1 MIVLT
6 DNQAIVVHRL
16 LTCILLN
23 ETYQLADVEDALVWL
38 APENRQILC
47 PFDSLWSKN
56 LAQEIVRELR
66 QSQAGA

>member
-6 DNQAIVVHRL
+6 DAQAIVVHRL

-23 ETYQLADVEDALVWL
+23 ETYQLSDVEDALVWTS
-38 APENRQILC
+38 PENRQILC
-47 PFDSLWSKN
+47 PFDGVWARN

-66 QSQAGA
+66 QGA

>member
-6 DNQAIVVHRL
+6 DEQANAVHRL
-16 LTCILLN
+16 LTCVLLN
-23 ETYQLADVEDALVWL
+23 ESYQISDVEDALVWIS
-38 APENRQILC
+38 PENRQILC

-66 QSQAGA
+66 NRP

>member
-6 DNQAIVVHRL
+6 DAQAIVVHRL

-23 ETYQLADVEDALVWL
+23 ETYQLSDVEDALVWTS
-38 APENRQILC
+38 PENRQILC
-47 PFDSLWSKN
+47 PFDSLWSRN

-66 QSQAGA
+66 QGF

>member
-6 DNQAIVVHRL
+6 DQQALTLHHL
-16 LTCILLN
+16 LTAILLN
-23 ETYQLADVEDALVWL
+23 ETYRISELEDAIVWT

-56 LAQEIVRELR
+56 LAQEIVRLMSQ
-66 QSQAGA
+66 QS

>member
-6 DNQAIVVHRL
+6 DEQAIVINRL

-23 ETYQLADVEDALVWL
+23 ETYRISDVEDALVWVSS
-38 APENRQILC
+38 ENRQILC

-56 LAQEIVRELR
+56 LAEAIVRELR
-66 QSQAGA
+66 QQR

>member
-6 DNQAIVVHRL
+6 DEQAISVHRL
-16 LTCILLN
+16 LTCILLHEN
-23 ETYQLADVEDALVWL
+23 YRLSDVEDALVWL
-38 APENRQILC
+38 SPENRQILC

-66 QSQAGA
+66 QG

>member
-6 DNQAIVVHRL
+6 DEQASSVHRL

-23 ETYQLADVEDALVWL
+23 ETYSLADVEDALIWL
-38 APENRQILC
+38 SPENRQILC

-56 LAQEIVRELR
+56 LAQDIVRELR
-66 QSQAGA
+66 QG

>member
-6 DNQAIVVHRL
+6 DEQAVTVHHL

-23 ETYQLADVEDALVWL
+23 ETYRLADVEDALLWL
-38 APENRQILC
+38 SPENRQILC

-66 QSQAGA
+66 QS

>member
-6 DNQAIVVHRL
+6 DEQAIVVNRL

-23 ETYQLADVEDALVWL
+23 ENYRISDVEDALIWVS
-38 APENRQILC
+38 PENRQILC

-66 QSQAGA
+66 TQG

>member
-6 DNQAIVVHRL
+6 DEQAITVHRL

-23 ETYQLADVEDALVWL
+23 ETYRLTAVEDALVWL
-38 APENRQILC
+38 SPENRQILC
-47 PFDSLWSKN
+47 PFDLWSKN

-66 QSQAGA
+66 QR

>member
-6 DNQAIVVHRL
+6 DDQAISVHRL
-16 LTCILLN
+16 LTQILLN

-38 APENRQILC
+38 SPENRQILC

-66 QSQAGA
+66 H

>member
-6 DNQAIVVHRL
+6 DQQAIVVHRL

-23 ETYQLADVEDALVWL
+23 ETYVLSDVEDALVWTS
-38 APENRQILC
+38 PENRQILC
-47 PFDSLWSKN
+47 PFDSLWSRN

-66 QSQAGA
+66 NQG

>member
-6 DNQAIVVHRL
+6 DEQAIVVNRL

-23 ETYQLADVEDALVWL
+23 ETYRLSDVEDALVWT

-47 PFDSLWSKN
+47 PFDGLWSKN
-56 LAQEIVRELR
+56 LAEEIVRLIR
-66 QSQAGA
+66 QPG

>member
-6 DNQAIVVHRL
+6 DSQAITVHRL

-23 ETYQLADVEDALVWL
+23 ETYRIADVEDALLWL
-38 APENRQILC
+38 SPENRQILC
-47 PFDSLWSKN
+47 PFDSVWSKN

-66 QSQAGA
+66 NQG